1 MPAKLG
7 SIMHLNKPFSSAP
20 LMDIQLNELS
30 NRAIKN
36 SALTTKLKGI
46 VGVEIGP
53 VTVAAGQT
61 NYTLRIPA
69 SGTNSAIHT
78 DSEVHLITDN
88 GAGSSNTDAQ
98 TYDTPIWHSA
108 KTIYEGY
115 IAYTLPSVPVITDFY
130 LRVINDSL

>member
-1 MPAKLG
+1 MSIG
-7 SIMHLNKPFSSAP
+7 SIMHLDEPYSQAP
-20 LMDIQLNELS
+20 LMDTALDALS

-36 SALTTKLKGI
+36 GALTTKLKGI

-78 DSEVHLITDN
+78 DSEVHLISDN
-88 GAGSSNTDAQ
+88 GAGSSNTDTQ
-98 TYDTPIWHSA
+98 TYDTPIWYSA

-115 IAYTLPSVPVITDFY
+115 ITYTLPSVPVITDFY